1 MDKPPTDILLL
12 IGGSTVGINAF
23 LRYLLWCDVIVLSC
37 GMTSLQLCYVMLSV
51 VSGLFPRTKTRSIKF
66 ETVTPITVTKAV

>member
-37 GMTSLQLCYVMLSV
+37 GMTSLWSAVLRYLIR
-51 VSGLFPRTKTRSIKF
+51 GFKTLY
-66 ETVTPITVTKAV
+66 EQ